1 MKRILSIFAI
11 ATVAF
16 AFVACGGKGT
26 KTEVTEE
33 ATATEAVEN
42 VEAAAPE
49 ASEKT
54 ALAQYEEFINKVIE
68 LYPKVK
74 AGDVDAMKEYQK
86 LSEEMTAAAT
96 KISEEM
102 ATMSAEDTQKFAEL
116 GQKLAAAMQ

>member
-16 AFVACGGKGT
+16 AFVACGGGKA
-26 KTEVTEE
+26 KTEATEE
-33 ATATEAVEN
+33 AATETVVSVE
-42 VEAAAPE
+42 EAAPA
-49 ASEKT
+49 AAEKT
-54 ALAQYEEFINKVIE
+54 ALAQYEEFINKVID

-86 LSEEMTAAAT
+86 LSEEMTATAT
-96 KISEEM
+96 KLSEEM
-102 ATMSAEDTQKFAEL
+102 ATMSAEDAQKFAEL

>member
-1 MKRILSIFAI
+1 MKRFLSIFAI

-26 KTEVTEE
+26 KTEEAE
-33 ATATEAVEN
+33 ATATETVEN
-42 VEAAAPE
+42 VESAAPA
-49 ASEKT
+49 ASEKS
-54 ALAQYEEFINKVIE
+54 ALAQYEEFINKVID

-86 LSEEMTAAAT
+86 LSEEMTAVST
-96 KISEEM
+96 QLSQEM
-102 ATMSAEDTQKFAEL
+102 STMSAEDAQKFAEL